1 MDFIR
6 NLKIGQRLGLG
17 FFVLLLTLIGVVGLG
32 LHQMSAIQTNL
43 VMIAGTDRDESSF
56 VTQLRG
62 GVNMRAIAARNM
74 TLITD
79 PKAQQA
85 ELARVQKAKASID
98 DAFQKLEAV
107 LASDA
112 STPQEV
118 RAMLAKSREL
128 EDRYQPIAK
137 VVVSLA
143 MTGKQSEA
151 IPHLTRDCM
160 PLLDEFISHLYAF
173 EQAINQHAQLRVD
186 DANRAYAS
194 AKYTMLG
201 LGMAALAV
209 GSLIAWALTVGI
221 TRPIGQAVTIAQ
233 AVSQGDLSHCITV
246 TRSDETGLLLNALRA
261 MTQNLVQLVEG
272 VRNSSDS
279 IATGSSE
286 IAQGNQD
293 LSHRTEQQAS
303 SLQQTAASMEELNS
317 TVRSNA
323 DTARHASQLAGSAS
337 EVAAKGGVVVN
348 QVVDTMEEIT
358 ASSRKISDIIGVIDG
373 IAFQTNILALNAA
386 VEAARAGEQGRG
398 FAVVAGEV
406 RSLAQRS
413 AEAAK
418 EIKSLINDSVEKV
431 EAGSRLVGDAG
442 RTMDDIVTQVR
453 NVTALISE
461 ISNSTQEQTDGIS
474 QVSSAVTILDQTTQ
488 QNAALVEQSAAA
500 AESLK
505 LQAAELV
512 KAVGVFNLNHAL
524 AHH

>member
-17 FFVLLLTLIGVVGLG
+17 FFVLLLMLVGVLGLG
-32 LHQMSAIQTNL
+32 LRQMLAIQTNL
-43 VMIAGTDRDESSF
+43 GLIAGTDRDESSF

-85 ELARVQKAKASID
+85 ELARAQKAKASIEEAMQRLD
-98 DAFQKLEAV
+98 AV
-107 LASDA
+107 LKSDP
-112 STPQEV
+112 STPQQV
-118 RAMLAKSREL
+118 QAMLTRAREL
-128 EDRYQPIAK
+128 ESRYEPIAK
-137 VVVSLA
+137 LVVSLA
-143 MTGKQSEA
+143 MAGKQAEA

-160 PLLDEFISHLYAF
+160 PLLDEFIAHLYAF
-173 EQAINQHAQLRVD
+173 EQGISQHAQLRVD
-186 DANRAYAS
+186 EANHTYQS

-201 LGMAALAV
+201 LGATAVAL

-221 TRPIGQAVTIAQ
+221 TRPISQAVSVAQ
-233 AVSQGDLSHCITV
+233 AVSQGDLSSRITV
-246 TRSDETGLLLNALRA
+246 TRSDETGLLLNALRT

-279 IATGSSE
+279 IATGSTE

-303 SLQQTAASMEELNS
+303 SLQETAASMEQLNS
-317 TVRSNA
+317 TVRNNA

-337 EVAAKGGVVVN
+337 EVAAKGGAVVH
-348 QVVDTMEEIT
+348 QVVGTMEEIT
-358 ASSRKISDIIGVIDG
+358 AASRKISDIIGVIDG

-406 RSLAQRS
+406 RGLAQRS
-413 AEAAK
+413 AAAAR
-418 EIKSLINDSVEKV
+418 EIKALINDSVEKV
-431 EAGSRLVGDAG
+431 EAGSRLADDAG
-442 RTMDDIVTQVR
+442 RTMDDIVAQVR
-453 NVTALISE
+453 QVSQLISE
-461 ISNSTQEQTDGIS
+461 ISSSTQEQTDGIS
-474 QVSSAVTILDQTTQ
+474 QVNTAVTLLDQSTQ

-524 AHH
+524 AHG

>member
-1 MDFIR
+1 MDYIR

-17 FFVLLLTLIGVVGLG
+17 FFVLLLMLIGVLGLG
-32 LHQMSAIQTNL
+32 LRQMSTIQTNL
-43 VMIAGTDRDESSF
+43 ALIAGTDRDESSY

-62 GVNMRAIAARNM
+62 AVNMRAIAARNM

-79 PKAQQA
+79 TAAQKL
-85 ELARVQKAKASID
+85 ELARAVKAKASID
-98 DAFQKLEAV
+98 DALQKLEVV
-107 LASDA
+107 LNSDP
-112 STPQEV
+112 STPPPV
-118 RAMLAKSREL
+118 RTMLTKSREL
-128 EDRYQPIAK
+128 EGRYEPIAK

-143 MTGKQSEA
+143 MAGKQAEA

-160 PLLDEFISHLYAF
+160 PLLDEFIAHLYTF
-173 EQAINQHAQLRVD
+173 EQAISQHAQLRVD
-186 DANRAYAS
+186 EANHAYQS
-194 AKYTMLG
+194 AIYTMLA
-201 LGMAALAV
+201 LGVAAVAI
-209 GSLIAWALTVGI
+209 GSVIAWALTTGI
-221 TRPIGQAVTIAQ
+221 TRPISQAVTIAQ
-233 AVSQGDLSHCITV
+233 AVSQGDLSTRITV
-246 TRSDETGLLLNALRA
+246 TRSDETGLLLNALRT

-279 IATGSSE
+279 IATGSTE

-293 LSHRTEQQAS
+293 LSQRTEQQAS
-303 SLQQTAASMEELNS
+303 NLQQTAASMEQLNS

-337 EVAAKGGVVVN
+337 EVATKGGVVVS
-348 QVVDTMEEIT
+348 QVVNTMEEIT

-413 AEAAK
+413 AEAAR
-418 EIKSLINDSVEKV
+418 EIKVLINDSVEKV
-431 EAGSRLVGDAG
+431 ETGSRLVGDAG
-442 RTMDDIVTQVR
+442 RTMDDIVAQVR
-453 NVTALISE
+453 GVTSLISE
-461 ISNSTQEQTDGIS
+461 ISNSTQEQTEGIS

-488 QNAALVEQSAAA
+488 QNAALVEESAAA

-505 LQAAELV
+505 MQAAELV
-512 KAVGVFNLNHAL
+512 KAVSVFNLSQTAL
-524 AHH
+524 AH